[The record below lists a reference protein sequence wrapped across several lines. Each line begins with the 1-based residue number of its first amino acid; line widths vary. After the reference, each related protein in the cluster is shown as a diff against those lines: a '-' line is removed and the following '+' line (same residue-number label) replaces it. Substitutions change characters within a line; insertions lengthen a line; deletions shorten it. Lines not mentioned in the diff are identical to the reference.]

1 MSYHQPV
8 LLEESIEGLNIKE
21 EGVYADLTFGGGGHS
36 REILKR
42 LGEAGRL
49 IGFDQDADAR
59 SNQLI
64 DDRFGLVQANF
75 RFLSRFLEFL
85 EIEKLDG
92 IIADLG
98 LSSHQIDVPEKGFS
112 HRWSGPL
119 DMRMNEGIER
129 TAQDVLMESDEGE
142 LLDIFS
148 KYGEIRNSRML
159 ARRVVAQRKVA
170 GLKTTADLVTM
181 VEPLI
186 RGNRRRYL
194 SQVFQALRIAVNE
207 ELKALEEM
215 LEAATYHLRPG
226 GRLVVI
232 SYHSL
237 EDRIVKN
244 FIRTGNVEGLLKKD
258 EFGVLLT
265 PFKKIYNKPIVPSD
279 RELKI
284 NPRSRSAK
292 LRIAERI

>member
-8 LLEESIEGLNIKE
+8 LLEESVEGLNIKE
-21 EGVYADLTFGGGGHS
+21 DGIYIDLTFGGGGHS
-36 REILKR
+36 GEILKR
-42 LGEAGRL
+42 LGKKGRL
-49 IGFDQDADAR
+49 IGFDQDADAGA
-59 SNQLI
+59 NQI
-64 DDRFGLVQANF
+64 VDERFSLVQANF
-75 RFLSRFLEFL
+75 RFLSKFLEFL
-85 EIEKLDG
+85 EIERVDG
-92 IIADLG
+92 ILADLG

-119 DMRMNEGIER
+119 DMRMNEGVER
-129 TAQDVLMESDEGE
+129 TAEDLLMQSEEAE
-142 LLDIFS
+142 LLEIFS
-148 KYGEIRNSRML
+148 KFGEIRNSRTL
-159 ARRVVAQRKVA
+159 ARRIVDQREMTS
-170 GLKTTADLVTM
+170 LKTTADLVSM

-215 LEAATYHLRPG
+215 LEATIAHLNPG

-265 PFKKIYNKPIVPSD
+265 PLKKINNKPIVPSD
-279 RELKI
+279 SELKI